1 MTKQEREEKYRKK
14 LQSLLAFD
22 KEYYIGDKILAG
34 MDEVGRGPIAGPVV
48 SACVCMKADSEIL
61 GIDDSK
67 KVTKA
72 GRIKLFDKI
81 IEDARA
87 IGIGIV
93 PHNIIDRI
101 NILNATKL
109 AMRAALYD
117 MLSVKRAVGSSGII
131 LSYESLVHMLSSF
144 ESDAMFLANASSLS
158 HEKFTL
164 SSIILNTEQ
173 THDDR
178 NRDDGN
184 SAKCSD
190 GVLNKDEI
198 TLLVDAVKLDDVGT
212 PVHSI
217 IRGDEK
223 SYSIAASSIVAKVIR
238 DEMMKKADEMYPGYD
253 FKSNKGYGTKRHYEG
268 IKLYGISDIHRKTF
282 VK

>member
-1 MTKQEREEKYRKK
+1 MTKQEREEKRKKK

-22 KEYYIGDKILAG
+22 KEYYIGGKMPVG

-48 SACVCMKADSEIL
+48 SACVCMKEDSEII

-67 KVTKA
+67 KVTEA
-72 GRIKLFDKI
+72 GRIKLLDKI

-109 AMRAALYD
+109 AMKVALYD

-131 LSYESLVHMLSSF
+131 LSYESLVNTLSVF
-144 ESDAMFLANASSLS
+144 ESDALFLANASPLS

>member
-1 MTKQEREEKYRKK
+1 MTKQEREEKHRKK
-14 LQSLLAFD
+14 LQFLLAFD
-22 KEYYIGDKILAG
+22 KEYYIGGKIPAG

-67 KVTKA
+67 KVTET

-131 LSYESLVHMLSSF
+131 LSYESLVHTLSSF
-144 ESDAMFLANASSLS
+144 ESDALFLLNVSSLS
-158 HEKFTL
+158 HEKFAL
-164 SSIILNTEQ
+164 SSIIPNTKKA
-173 THDDR
+173 HDDR

>member
-1 MTKQEREEKYRKK
+1 MTKQEREEKRRKK

-22 KEYYIGDKILAG
+22 KEYYIGGKLPAG

-48 SACVCMKADSEIL
+48 SACVCTKEDSEII

-67 KVTKA
+67 KVTEA

-131 LSYESLVHMLSSF
+131 LSYESLVHTLSSF
-144 ESDAMFLANASSLS
+144 KSDALFLANASSLS
-158 HEKFTL
+158 HEKFAL
-164 SSIILNTEQ
+164 SSIIPNTEKA
-173 THDDR
+173 HDDC

>member
-1 MTKQEREEKYRKK
+1 MTKQEREEKRRKK

-22 KEYYIGDKILAG
+22 KEYYIGGKIPAG

-67 KVTKA
+67 KGTEA

-131 LSYESLVHMLSSF
+131 LSYESLVHTLSSF
-144 ESDAMFLANASSLS
+144 ESDALFLLNVSSLS
-158 HEKFTL
+158 NEKFVL
-164 SSIILNTEQ
+164 SSIIPNTKKA
-173 THDDR
+173 HDDR

>member
-1 MTKQEREEKYRKK
+1 MTKQEREEKRRKK

-22 KEYYIGDKILAG
+22 KEYYIGGKIPAG

-109 AMRAALYD
+109 AMKVALYD

-131 LSYESLVHMLSSF
+131 LSYESLVNTLSVF
-144 ESDAMFLANASSLS
+144 ESDALFLANASSLS

>member
-1 MTKQEREEKYRKK
+1 MTKQEREEKRKKK

-22 KEYYIGDKILAG
+22 KEYYIGGKIPVG

-48 SACVCMKADSEIL
+48 SACVCMKEDSEII

-67 KVTKA
+67 KVTEA
-72 GRIKLFDKI
+72 GRIKLLDKI

-131 LSYESLVHMLSSF
+131 LSYESLVHTLSSF
-144 ESDAMFLANASSLS
+144 ESDALFLANASSLS

-190 GVLNKDEI
+190 GVINKDEI

>member
-1 MTKQEREEKYRKK
+1 MTKQEREEKHRKK

-22 KEYYIGDKILAG
+22 KEYYIGGKIPVG

-81 IEDARA
+81 IEDVRA

-117 MLSVKRAVGSSGII
+117 MLFVKRAVGSSGII
-131 LSYESLVHMLSSF
+131 LSYESLVHTLSSF
-144 ESDAMFLANASSLS
+144 ESDALFLANASSLN

-164 SSIILNTEQ
+164 SRIIPNMEKA
-173 THDDR
+173 HDDR

-184 SAKCSD
+184 SAKYND
-190 GVLNKDEI
+190 GVINKDEI

>member
-1 MTKQEREEKYRKK
+1 MTKQEREEKRKKK

-22 KEYYIGDKILAG
+22 KEYYIGGKIPVG

-48 SACVCMKADSEIL
+48 SACVCMKEDSEIL

-81 IEDARA
+81 IEYARA

-131 LSYESLVHMLSSF
+131 LSYESLVNTLSVF
-144 ESDAMFLANASSLS
+144 ESDALFLLNVSSLS

-164 SSIILNTEQ
+164 SRIIPNMEKA
-173 THDDR
+173 HDDC

-190 GVLNKDEI
+190 GGINKDEI

>member
-1 MTKQEREEKYRKK
+1 MTKQEREEKRKKK

-22 KEYYIGDKILAG
+22 KEYYIGGKMPVG

-81 IEDARA
+81 IEYARA

-101 NILNATKL
+101 NILNATKFTL
-109 AMRAALYD
+109 
-117 MLSVKRAVGSSGII
+117 
-131 LSYESLVHMLSSF
+131 
-144 ESDAMFLANASSLS
+144 LS

>member
-1 MTKQEREEKYRKK
+1 MTKQEREEKRKKK

>member
-1 MTKQEREEKYRKK
+1 MTKQEREEKRKKK

-22 KEYYIGDKILAG
+22 KEYYIGGKIPVG

-81 IEDARA
+81 IEDVRA

-131 LSYESLVHMLSSF
+131 LSYESLVHTLSVF
-144 ESDAMFLANASSLS
+144 ESDALFLANAPSLS

>member
-1 MTKQEREEKYRKK
+1 MTKQEREEKRKKK

-22 KEYYIGDKILAG
+22 KEYYIGGKIPVG

-81 IEDARA
+81 IEDVRA

-131 LSYESLVHMLSSF
+131 LSYESLVHTLSSF
-144 ESDAMFLANASSLS
+144 ELDALFLANASSLS

-190 GVLNKDEI
+190 GVINKDEI

>member
-1 MTKQEREEKYRKK
+1 MTKQEREEKRKKK

-22 KEYYIGDKILAG
+22 KEYYIGGKIPVG

-81 IEDARA
+81 IEDVRV

-131 LSYESLVHMLSSF
+131 LSYESLVHTLSVF
-144 ESDAMFLANASSLS
+144 ESDALFLANASSLS

>member
-1 MTKQEREEKYRKK
+1 MTKQEREEKRKKK

-22 KEYYIGDKILAG
+22 KEYYIGGKIPVG

-48 SACVCMKADSEIL
+48 SACVCMKEDSEII

-81 IEDARA
+81 IEYARA

-131 LSYESLVHMLSSF
+131 LSYESLVHALSSF
-144 ESDAMFLANASSLS
+144 ESDAMFLANASSLN

>member
-1 MTKQEREEKYRKK
+1 MTKQEREEKHRKK

-22 KEYYIGDKILAG
+22 KEYYIGGKIPAG

-67 KVTKA
+67 KVTET

-131 LSYESLVHMLSSF
+131 LSCESLVHTLSSF
-144 ESDAMFLANASSLS
+144 ESDALFLLNVSSLS
-158 HEKFTL
+158 HEKFAL
-164 SSIILNTEQ
+164 SSIIPNTKKA
-173 THDDR
+173 HDDC

>member
-1 MTKQEREEKYRKK
+1 MTKQEREEKHRKK

-22 KEYYIGDKILAG
+22 KEYYIGGKIPAG

-61 GIDDSK
+61 GINDSK
-67 KVTKA
+67 KVTET

-131 LSYESLVHMLSSF
+131 LSYESLVHTLSSF
-144 ESDAMFLANASSLS
+144 ESDALFLLNVSSLS
-158 HEKFTL
+158 HEKFAL
-164 SSIILNTEQ
+164 SSIIPNTKKA
-173 THDDR
+173 HDDR

>member
-1 MTKQEREEKYRKK
+1 MTKQEREEKHRKK

-22 KEYYIGDKILAG
+22 KEYYIGDKIPAG

-131 LSYESLVHMLSSF
+131 LSYESLVHTLSSF
-144 ESDAMFLANASSLS
+144 ESDALFLLNVSSLS

>member
-1 MTKQEREEKYRKK
+1 MTKQEREEKRKKK

-22 KEYYIGDKILAG
+22 KEYYIGGKMPVG

-48 SACVCMKADSEIL
+48 SACVCMKEDSEII

-67 KVTKA
+67 KVTEA
-72 GRIKLFDKI
+72 GRIKLLDKI

-131 LSYESLVHMLSSF
+131 LSYESLVHALSSF
-144 ESDAMFLANASSLS
+144 ESDALFLANASSLS

>member
-1 MTKQEREEKYRKK
+1 MTKQEREEKHRKK

-22 KEYYIGDKILAG
+22 KEYYIGGKIPVG

-48 SACVCMKADSEIL
+48 SACVCMKEDSEII

-81 IEDARA
+81 IEYARA

-131 LSYESLVHMLSSF
+131 LSYESLVHALSSF
-144 ESDAMFLANASSLS
+144 ESDAMFLANASSLN

-184 SAKCSD
+184 SSKCSD
-190 GVLNKDEI
+190 GVINKDEI

-223 SYSIAASSIVAKVIR
+223 SYSIAASSIVAKVIQ
-238 DEMMKKADEMYPGYD
+238 DEMMKQADEMYPGYD

>member
-1 MTKQEREEKYRKK
+1 MTKQEREEKRKKK

-22 KEYYIGDKILAG
+22 KEYYIGGKIPVG

-48 SACVCMKADSEIL
+48 SACVCMKADSEII

-81 IEDARA
+81 IEYARA

-109 AMRAALYD
+109 SMRAALYD

-131 LSYESLVHMLSSF
+131 LSYESLVHALSSF
-144 ESDAMFLANASSLS
+144 ESDALFLANASSLS

>member
-1 MTKQEREEKYRKK
+1 MTKQEREEKRKKK

-22 KEYYIGDKILAG
+22 KEYYIGGKIPVG

-81 IEDARA
+81 IEDVRA

-131 LSYESLVHMLSSF
+131 LSYESLVHTLSSF
-144 ESDAMFLANASSLS
+144 ESDALFLANASSLS

-190 GVLNKDEI
+190 GVINKDEI

-238 DEMMKKADEMYPGYD
+238 DEMMKKASEMYPGYD

>member
-1 MTKQEREEKYRKK
+1 MTKQEREEKRKKK

-22 KEYYIGDKILAG
+22 KEYYIGGKIPVG

-48 SACVCMKADSEIL
+48 SACVCMKEDSEIL

-81 IEDARA
+81 IEYARA

-131 LSYESLVHMLSSF
+131 LSYESLVNTLSVF
-144 ESDAMFLANASSLS
+144 ESDALFLLNVSSLS

-238 DEMMKKADEMYPGYD
+238 DEMMKKASEMYPGYD

>member
-1 MTKQEREEKYRKK
+1 MTKQEREEKRRKK

-22 KEYYIGDKILAG
+22 KEYYIGGKIPAG

-131 LSYESLVHMLSSF
+131 LSYESLVHTLSSF
-144 ESDAMFLANASSLS
+144 ESDALFLANASSLS

>member
-1 MTKQEREEKYRKK
+1 MTKQEREEKRKKK

-22 KEYYIGDKILAG
+22 KEYYIGGKIPVG

-48 SACVCMKADSEIL
+48 SACVCMKEDSEII

-81 IEDARA
+81 IEYARA
-87 IGIGIV
+87 IGIGII

-109 AMRAALYD
+109 AMKVALYD

-131 LSYESLVHMLSSF
+131 LSYESLVNTLSVF
-144 ESDAMFLANASSLS
+144 ESDALFLANASSLS

>member
-22 KEYYIGDKILAG
+22 KEYYIGDKIPAG

-81 IEDARA
+81 IEDAGA
-87 IGIGIV
+87 IGVGIV

-131 LSYESLVHMLSSF
+131 LSYESLVHTLSSF
-144 ESDAMFLANASSLS
+144 ESDAMFLANASSLN

-164 SSIILNTEQ
+164 SSIIPNMEKA
-173 THDDR
+173 HDDC

>member
-1 MTKQEREEKYRKK
+1 MTKQEREEKRKKK

-22 KEYYIGDKILAG
+22 KEYYIGGKMPVG

-48 SACVCMKADSEIL
+48 SACVCMKEDSEII

-67 KVTKA
+67 KVTEA
-72 GRIKLFDKI
+72 GRIKLLDKI

-109 AMRAALYD
+109 AMKVALYD

-131 LSYESLVHMLSSF
+131 LSYESLVNTLSGF
-144 ESDAMFLANASSLS
+144 ESDALFLANASSLS

>member
-1 MTKQEREEKYRKK
+1 MTKQEREEKRKKK

-22 KEYYIGDKILAG
+22 KEYYIGGKMPVG

-48 SACVCMKADSEIL
+48 SACVCMKEDSEII

-67 KVTKA
+67 KVTEA
-72 GRIKLFDKI
+72 GRIKLLDKI

-109 AMRAALYD
+109 AMKVALYD

-131 LSYESLVHMLSSF
+131 LSYESLVNTLSVF
-144 ESDAMFLANASSLS
+144 ESDALFLANASSLS

-238 DEMMKKADEMYPGYD
+238 DEMMKKVDEMYPGYD

>member
-1 MTKQEREEKYRKK
+1 MTKQEREEKRKKK

-22 KEYYIGDKILAG
+22 KEYYIGGKIPVG

-48 SACVCMKADSEIL
+48 SACVCMKEDSEII

-81 IEDARA
+81 IEYARA

-131 LSYESLVHMLSSF
+131 LSYESLVHALSSF
-144 ESDAMFLANASSLS
+144 ESDAMFLANASSLN

-164 SSIILNTEQ
+164 SRIIPNMEKA
-173 THDDR
+173 HDDC

-190 GVLNKDEI
+190 GVINKDEI

-238 DEMMKKADEMYPGYD
+238 DEMMKKASEMYPGYD

>member
-1 MTKQEREEKYRKK
+1 MTKQEREEKRKKK

-22 KEYYIGDKILAG
+22 KEYYIGGKIPVG

-48 SACVCMKADSEIL
+48 SACVCMKEDSEII

-109 AMRAALYD
+109 AMKVALYD

-131 LSYESLVHMLSSF
+131 LSYESLVNTLSVF
-144 ESDAMFLANASSLS
+144 ESDALFLANASSLS

>member
-1 MTKQEREEKYRKK
+1 MTKQEREEKRRKK

-22 KEYYIGDKILAG
+22 KEYYIGGKIPAG

-131 LSYESLVHMLSSF
+131 LSYESLVNTLSVF
-144 ESDAMFLANASSLS
+144 ESDALFLLNVSSLS

-164 SSIILNTEQ
+164 SRIIPNTEK

>member
-1 MTKQEREEKYRKK
+1 MTKQEREEKRKKK

-22 KEYYIGDKILAG
+22 KEYYIGGKIPVG

-48 SACVCMKADSEIL
+48 SACVCMKEDSEII

-81 IEDARA
+81 IEYARA

-131 LSYESLVHMLSSF
+131 LSYESLVHALSSF
-144 ESDAMFLANASSLS
+144 ESDALFLANASSLS

>member
-1 MTKQEREEKYRKK
+1 MTKQEREEKRKKK

-22 KEYYIGDKILAG
+22 KEYYIGGKIPVG

-81 IEDARA
+81 IEDVRA

-131 LSYESLVHMLSSF
+131 LSYESLVHTLSSF
-144 ESDAMFLANASSLS
+144 ESDALFLANASSLS

-164 SSIILNTEQ
+164 SSIILNTGQ

-238 DEMMKKADEMYPGYD
+238 DEMMKKASEMYPGYD

>member
-1 MTKQEREEKYRKK
+1 MTKQEREEKRKKK

-22 KEYYIGDKILAG
+22 KEYYIGGKMPVG

-48 SACVCMKADSEIL
+48 SACVCMKEDSEII

-67 KVTKA
+67 KVTEA
-72 GRIKLFDKI
+72 GRIKLLDKI

-109 AMRAALYD
+109 SMRAALYD

-131 LSYESLVHMLSSF
+131 LSYESLVNTLSVF
-144 ESDAMFLANASSLS
+144 ESDALFLLNASSLS

-238 DEMMKKADEMYPGYD
+238 DEMMKKASEMYPGYD

>member
-1 MTKQEREEKYRKK
+1 MTKQEREEKRMKK

-22 KEYYIGDKILAG
+22 KEYYIGGKLPAG

-48 SACVCMKADSEIL
+48 SACVCTKEDSEII

-67 KVTKA
+67 KVTEA

-87 IGIGIV
+87 IGIGII

-109 AMRAALYD
+109 SMRAALYD
-117 MLSVKRAVGSSGII
+117 MLTVKRAVGSFGKIF
-131 LSYESLVHMLSSF
+131 SYESLVHTLLAF
-144 ESDAMFLANASSLS
+144 EPDELLLLNAASLS
-158 HEKFTL
+158 HEKFAL
-164 SSIILNTEQ
+164 SSIIHNAGEA
-173 THDDR
+173 HDDR
-178 NRDDGN
+178 NREDGN
-184 SAKCSD
+184 SAKGSD

-198 TLLVDAVKLDDVGT
+198 TLLVDAVKLDDVGI
-212 PVHSI
+212 PAHSI

-238 DEMMKKADEMYPGYD
+238 DEMMKRASEMYSGYD
-253 FKSNKGYGTKRHYEG
+253 FKNNKGYGTKKHYEG

>member
-1 MTKQEREEKYRKK
+1 MTKQEREEKRKKK

-22 KEYYIGDKILAG
+22 KEYYIGGKIPVG

-48 SACVCMKADSEIL
+48 SACVCMKEDSEII

-81 IEDARA
+81 IEYARA

-131 LSYESLVHMLSSF
+131 LSYESLVHALSSF
-144 ESDAMFLANASSLS
+144 ESDALFLANASSLS

-238 DEMMKKADEMYPGYD
+238 DEMMKKADEVYPGYD

>member
-1 MTKQEREEKYRKK
+1 MTKQEREEKRKKK

-22 KEYYIGDKILAG
+22 KEYYIGGKIPVG

-48 SACVCMKADSEIL
+48 SACVCMKEDSEII

-81 IEDARA
+81 IEYARA

-131 LSYESLVHMLSSF
+131 LSYESLVHALSSF
-144 ESDAMFLANASSLS
+144 ESDAMFLANASSLN

-164 SSIILNTEQ
+164 SSIIPNMEKA
-173 THDDR
+173 HDDC

>member
-1 MTKQEREEKYRKK
+1 MTKQEREEKRKKK

-22 KEYYIGDKILAG
+22 KEYYIGGKIPVG

-48 SACVCMKADSEIL
+48 SACVCMKADSEII

-81 IEDARA
+81 IEYARA

-109 AMRAALYD
+109 SMRAALYD

-131 LSYESLVHMLSSF
+131 LSYESLVHALSSF
-144 ESDAMFLANASSLS
+144 ESDALFLANASSLS

-178 NRDDGN
+178 NKDDGN

>member
-1 MTKQEREEKYRKK
+1 MTKQEREEKRKKK

-22 KEYYIGDKILAG
+22 KEYYIGGKIPVG

-48 SACVCMKADSEIL
+48 SACVCMKADSEII

-81 IEDARA
+81 IEDVRA

-131 LSYESLVHMLSSF
+131 LSYESLVHTLSSF
-144 ESDAMFLANASSLS
+144 ESDALFLANASSLS

-238 DEMMKKADEMYPGYD
+238 DEMMKKASEMYPGYD

>member
-1 MTKQEREEKYRKK
+1 MTKQEREEKRKKK

-22 KEYYIGDKILAG
+22 KEYYIGGKIPVG

-48 SACVCMKADSEIL
+48 SACVCMKEDSEII

-109 AMRAALYD
+109 AMKATLYD

-131 LSYESLVHMLSSF
+131 LSYESLVNTLSVF
-144 ESDAMFLANASSLS
+144 ESDALFLANASSLS

-164 SSIILNTEQ
+164 SSIIPNMEKA
-173 THDDR
+173 HDDC

-190 GVLNKDEI
+190 GVINKDEI
-198 TLLVDAVKLDDVGT
+198 TLLVDAVKLDDVGI